1 MTLGKASILMSQKI
15 VSAAQLRAARAMLNL
30 KQEEVARASAVARP
44 TITEIESGRRV
55 PQARTLIDLVR
66 STRVAGSNLSRK
78 PTAPGRGLGSP
89 CRSVTPQMRGRAS
102 RLCHSDQAVAGP
114 K

>member
-1 MTLGKASILMSQKI
+1 MSQKF

-30 KQEEVARASAVARP
+30 KQDEVARASAVARP

-66 STRVAGSNLSRK
+66 VYESCGIEFIEEADS
-78 PTAPGRGLGSP
+78 
-89 CRSVTPQMRGRAS
+89 
-102 RLCHSDQAVAGP
+102 AGP
-114 K
+114 GVRLSLPERDAPDARARLAGLWHRSGGGRP